1 MLFTV
6 AKKSVNIWAT
16 LVRKI
21 VSKNLQKLPNLVSL
35 VRSINLRYKNRFKKS
50 NQFIILIFRDVN

>member
-6 AKKSVNIWAT
+6 AKKSANIWAT
-16 LVRKI
+16 FVRKI
-21 VSKNLQKLPNLVSL
+21 VSKNFHQLPNLVTL

-50 NQFIILIFRDVN
+50 NQFIIFIFRDVN

>member
-35 VRSINLRYKNRFKKS
+35 VRSINLRYKKS
-50 NQFIILIFRDVN
+50 I